1 MDLSTSTPQPTAT
14 HCCPLC
20 GSDQFGVHTSA
31 SGEDFVTQTCAECG
45 LICRVVIGPG
55 SPSLTT
61 LGQEWA
67 AAFAHD

>member
-1 MDLSTSTPQPTAT
+1 MELSASNSQPTPT
-14 HCCPLC
+14 SCCPLC
-20 GSDQFGVHTSA
+20 GSDQFDTQTPMA
-31 SGEDFVTQTCAECG
+31 SEDFVTQTCTVCG

-67 AAFAHD
+67 AVFAHD